1 MLNRHSKFVI
11 LFAGLSFLGGCSVGP
26 HYKAPQPEPVKY
38 HDADPQLVNDAPF
51 EVRWWKQFDD
61 PVLDSLME
69 KSLAA
74 NTSIRM
80 AKARLAESRATYD
93 ETKFDRYPI

>member
-1 MLNRHSKFVI
+1 MLNRHSKLVI

-74 NTSIRM
+74 NTSIRL
-80 AKARLAESRATYD
+80 ARARLPVTGATSHQR
-93 ETKFDRYPI
+93 TPLIVT